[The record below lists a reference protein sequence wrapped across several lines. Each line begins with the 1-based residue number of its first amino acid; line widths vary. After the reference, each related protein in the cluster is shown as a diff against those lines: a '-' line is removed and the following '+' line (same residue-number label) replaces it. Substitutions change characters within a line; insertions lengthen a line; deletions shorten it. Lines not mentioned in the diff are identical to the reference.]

1 MQQVRAHKKRPDL
14 GLDHTIG
21 SRNRYDD
28 DIVIG
33 REDVVEVRILFFMVF
48 LQLLVQGEPTRSRSN
63 GELLREIVVNVFG
76 ENIDTTVLA

>member
-48 LQLLVQGEPTRSRSN
+48 LAAISPMNPRNHVQMASFS
-63 GELLREIVVNVFG
+63 
-76 ENIDTTVLA
+76 ENYL